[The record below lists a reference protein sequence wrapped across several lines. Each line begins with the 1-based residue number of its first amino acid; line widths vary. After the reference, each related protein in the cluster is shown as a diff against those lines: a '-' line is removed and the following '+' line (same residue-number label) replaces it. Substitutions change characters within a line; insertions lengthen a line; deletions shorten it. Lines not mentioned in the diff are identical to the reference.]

1 MKSLLLVVALATAL
15 GACALGRHDDWGA
28 IADATR
34 LTVERSE

>member
-1 MKSLLLVVALATAL
+1 MKILLIVALVAAL

-34 LTVERSE
+34 LTVERGE

>member
-28 IADATR
+28 ITDGTR
-34 LTVERSE
+34 YIVERSQ